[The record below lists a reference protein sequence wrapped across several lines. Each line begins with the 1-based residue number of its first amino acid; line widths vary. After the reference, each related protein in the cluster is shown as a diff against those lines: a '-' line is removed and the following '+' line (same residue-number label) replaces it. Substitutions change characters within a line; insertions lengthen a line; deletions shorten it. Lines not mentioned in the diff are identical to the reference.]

1 MNPLIVLE
9 KKYINQYNFGSAVL
23 IAFLK
28 EKGGVYNGSLSSLS
42 EELGIMSREGIFKAE
57 KKLERL
63 GIIKAD
69 RSKYKEYRYILN
81 ESMLE
86 SKDNECIKEQKT
98 KQEIPEK
105 NTGQHIIPIEVRLL
119 VDKIQEI
126 REKKKKKTQ

>member
-9 KKYINQYNFGSAVL
+9 KKYINQYNFGGAVL

-42 EELGIMSREGIFKAE
+42 KELGIMSREGIFKAE

-81 ESMLE
+81 ESMLA
-86 SKDNECIKEQKT
+86 SKDNECIKEQKI
-98 KQEIPEK
+98 KQEIPDN
-105 NTGQHIIPIEVRLL
+105 NTGQHIIPIEVQLL
-119 VDKIQEI
+119 VDRIQEI